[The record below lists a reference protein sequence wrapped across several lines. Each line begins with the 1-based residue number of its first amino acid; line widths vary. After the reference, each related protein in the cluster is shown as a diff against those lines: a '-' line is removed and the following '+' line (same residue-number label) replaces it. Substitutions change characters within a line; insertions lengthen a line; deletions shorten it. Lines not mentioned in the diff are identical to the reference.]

1 MSDLMDLKAGMPLSG
16 EFQRGAKTGPSRVK
30 PAKRT
35 PPPFSLRLTF
45 EERAR
50 LELDAGDIPLG
61 AYIRSKLFNEPA
73 TVRPSRKAKRPVKD
87 HQALASVLGELG
99 KSRIANNL
107 NQLAK
112 AANSGCLPLTPET
125 EKSLEEA
132 CAGIHWM
139 RTTLMQALGLRV

>member
-1 MSDLMDLKAGMPLSG
+1 MSQPEGMDGLSRASG
-16 EFQRGAKTGPSRVK
+16 VFQGVSASASPAAKDRP
-30 PAKRT
+30 T

-50 LELDAGDIPLG
+50 LEAEAGDMPLG
-61 AYIRSKLFNEPA
+61 AYIRAKLFDEPA
-73 TVRPSRKAKRPVKD
+73 PDRRPRKAKRPVKD

-112 AANSGCLPLTPET
+112 AVNSGSLPLTPET
-125 EKSLEEA
+125 ERALRDA
-132 CAGIHWM
+132 CAGVHWL
-139 RTTLMQALGLRV
+139 RTTLMQALGLQA